1 MRANGLPSWLPAGDG
16 VPGERTH
23 PPRFGPLTWVLP
35 GGAAAVSAAI
45 PAPGLRR
52 RGALRRS
59 GPPCES
65 ESYAKHLG
73 RVKPATFRDVRRGT
87 ERASGAVTMPDVTH
101 TSSSRRL
108 LRFAIAS
115 FALALPALGQEPT
128 PTPTASPTSTPTP
141 TPTPTPA
148 PTPRSLS
155 AGSEIWTFAGV
166 PSTGVAIGNFD
177 GANLVKDSAGS
188 IWGVAASDDSISR
201 WSADRTTLSRWVMTQ
216 FSAPSS
222 LFPDTD
228 GTFWITELG
237 GFRIAHFDPATG
249 NCTEYT
255 DASRRPTS
263 LVR

>member
-87 ERASGAVTMPDVTH
+87 ERASGAVTMPDVSH
-101 TSSSRRL
+101 TSSSRRPGNHTL
-108 LRFAIAS
+108 ITLRFAVAKDRREIVRPLPRHCYR
-115 FALALPALGQEPT
+115 FGKEHRALA
-128 PTPTASPTSTPTP
+128 
-141 TPTPTPA
+141 
-148 PTPRSLS
+148 
-155 AGSEIWTFAGV
+155 IV
-166 PSTGVAIGNFD
+166 PLRKIHEVTGHDLRI
-177 GANLVKDSAGS
+177 LVL
-188 IWGVAASDDSISR
+188 R
-201 WSADRTTLSRWVMTQ
+201 PLQ
-216 FSAPSS
+216 FRKPVG
-222 LFPDTD
+222 P
-228 GTFWITELG
+228 
-237 GFRIAHFDPATG
+237 
-249 NCTEYT
+249 
-255 DASRRPTS
+255 
-263 LVR
+263 